1 MKVFVEAL
9 GMASCL
15 GPVIPACAAFRAN
28 LLRPSPSPDVDVA
41 RPGDEAPRP
50 VTICALPV
58 ATFGFSGVGRLVA
71 LACEVLKDVGARV
84 DLRTLGPESGV
95 YLALPDPRERG
106 LDLGEP
112 DATEV
117 LRVEAL
123 GRRVLEASLRSMGLE
138 WSGPRRFFGGGHVAF
153 AKALHAAQVAL
164 RNGGL
169 RSCLVMGVDCLV
181 EEPTLHALA
190 DGRRLKTPEHPVG
203 LTPGEAGAALLLTTE
218 GPAQSSRDEP
228 QVVLH
233 AVRLGEEPHPRGSDR
248 PSDGRALAACAEAV
262 LAAAGAL
269 RARPLLVSDHNG
281 EEAKAREWGM
291 VLLHLRGLDASLGGL
306 QAWYPSIGFG
316 DVGAAMG
323 AVSACVAVRG
333 LQRGYAP
340 SSVSLV
346 FASADD
352 SGRGAVLIGTTAA
365 HPSKGALP

>member
-15 GPVIPACAAFRAN
+15 GPAIPACAAFRAN

-41 RPGDEAPRP
+41 EPGEEVPRP
-50 VTICALPV
+50 VTVCALPA

-71 LACEVLKDVGARV
+71 LACEVLKDVGTRV
-84 DLRTLGPESGV
+84 DLRALGPETGV
-95 YLALPDPRERG
+95 CLALPDPWERG

-112 DATEV
+112 DASV
-117 LRVEAL
+117 ALRVEAL
-123 GRRVLEASLRSMGLE
+123 GRRVLDTSLRNLGLE

-153 AKALHAAQVAL
+153 ARALHAAEAAL
-164 RNGGL
+164 RSGGL
-169 RSCLVMGVDCLV
+169 RSCVVMGVDCLV
-181 EEPTLHALA
+181 EAPTLHALA
-190 DGRRLKTPEHPVG
+190 DERRLKTPEQPVG
-203 LTPGEAGAALLLTTE
+203 LTPGEAGAALFLTTE
-218 GPAQSSRDEP
+218 ALVEPSRGEA

-233 AVRLGEEPHPRGSDR
+233 AVRLGDEPHPRGADR

-262 LAAAGAL
+262 LAAAGVL

-281 EEAKAREWGM
+281 EEGRAREWGM
-291 VLLHLRGLDASLGGL
+291 VLLHLRAMDASLEEL
-306 QAWYPSIGFG
+306 QAWYPAIGFG

-323 AVSACVAVRG
+323 AVNACVAVRG

-352 SGRGAVLIGTTAA
+352 SGRAAILAGTTPE
-365 HPSKGALP
+365 HPSGGAPP

>member
-28 LLRPSPSPDVDVA
+28 LPRPSPSPDVDVA
-41 RPGDEAPRP
+41 HPGDEEPRP
-50 VTICALPV
+50 VTVCALPV

-84 DLRTLGPESGV
+84 DLRVLGPETGV
-95 YLALPDPRERG
+95 YLSLPDPWERG

-112 DATEV
+112 EGTET
-117 LRVEAL
+117 LRMDAL
-123 GRRVLEASLRSMGLE
+123 GRRVLEASLRNMGLE

-153 AKALHAAQVAL
+153 ARALHAAQAAL
-164 RNGGL
+164 RSGGL
-169 RSCLVMGVDCLV
+169 RSCLVMGVDCLI
-181 EEPTLHALA
+181 EAPTLHALA
-190 DGRRLKTPEHPVG
+190 DGRRLKTPEQPVG
-203 LTPGEAGAALLLTTE
+203 LIPGEAGAALLLSTG
-218 GPAQSSRDEP
+218 GPAQPPRGEV

-233 AVRLGEEPHPRGSDR
+233 AVRLGEEPHPRGADR

-281 EEAKAREWGM
+281 EEGRAREWGM
-291 VLLHLRGLDASLGGL
+291 VLLHLRTLDASLEGL
-306 QAWYPSIGFG
+306 QTWYPSSGFG

-323 AVSACVAVRG
+323 AVGACVAVRG

-340 SSVSLV
+340 STVSLV

-352 SGRGAVLIGTTAA
+352 SGRGAILVGTTAA
-365 HPSKGALP
+365 HPSGGALP